1 MKFKKIVLPI
11 ILLSIVI
18 AVVAY
23 NVYNKPH
30 VDVAD
35 AKADVTVTAENF
47 FLEFSKDE
55 VKANTQYLDKIIQV
69 QGLIQNLKVES
80 ELGVVTL
87 KTEDDFGTVQC
98 NLSREATSNFKL
110 LKENDLVTIKGICTG
125 YLMDVVLVKSEIV
138 NQ

>member
-11 ILLSIVI
+11 IFLSIVV

-35 AKADVTVTAENF
+35 AKADVTVTAENLF
-47 FLEFSKDE
+47 SEFSKDE
-55 VKANTQYLDKIIQV
+55 VRANTQYLDKIIQV
-69 QGLIQNLKVES
+69 QGLIQNLKVEN

-110 LKENDLVTIKGICTG
+110 LKKNDLVTIKGICTG

>member
-11 ILLSIVI
+11 ILLSIVV

-35 AKADVTVTAENF
+35 AKADLTVTAKNLF
-47 FLEFSKDE
+47 SEFSKDE

-69 QGLIQNLKVES
+69 QGLIQNLKVEN

-125 YLMDVVLVKSEIV
+125 YLMDVVLIKSEIV

>member
-11 ILLSIVI
+11 IFLSIVV

-35 AKADVTVTAENF
+35 AKADVTVTAENLF
-47 FLEFSKDE
+47 SEFSNDE
-55 VKANTQYLDKIIQV
+55 IKANTQYLDKIIQV
-69 QGLIQNLKVES
+69 QGLIQNLKVEN

-98 NLSREATSNFKL
+98 NLSRDATSNFRL